1 MAIPRVKKK
10 PTNKEMASA
19 IIEINNRL
27 HETMGYVQQ
36 LDRVIG
42 LYVAMNND
50 NKKFNKYI
58 NEKLKEEKLKE
69 DDKKKNGTPNN
80 PDIPQDTKDK
90 GSGSKGIRK
99 KKE

>member
-1 MAIPRVKKK
+1 MGMPKVRKK

-42 LYVAMNND
+42 LYIEMKKD
-50 NKKFNKYI
+50 NKEFNEYI
-58 NEKLKEEKLKE
+58 NKKLEER
-69 DDKKKNGTPNN
+69 KNDTKGNETPNK
-80 PDIPQDTKDK
+80 PDIPKDTKDT
-90 GSGSKGIRK
+90 GSGTEGVRE